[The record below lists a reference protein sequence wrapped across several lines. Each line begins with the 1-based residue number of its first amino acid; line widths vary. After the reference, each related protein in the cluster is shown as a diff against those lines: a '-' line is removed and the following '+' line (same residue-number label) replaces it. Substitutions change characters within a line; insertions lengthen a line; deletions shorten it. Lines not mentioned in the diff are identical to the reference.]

1 MTIKSKAKVKSK
13 NVSKAVKTKPVK
25 KAIAKSSVKAK
36 PSLHLN
42 KNAIVEKTKHAAGAA
57 LEPAQHKAILEIAN
71 SIQPPAKSPVKQS
84 SAAKSAAAVKRIV
97 NPLAI
102 RRPVKRSDRSNQFA
116 YMKAPGFEHVF
127 EVGDTVE
134 VFCDHEKNRERIRGW
149 VKGIVVQVDN
159 KMVAVQF
166 RSNVYL
172 TDGWMVPDRIL
183 WYPVSSEHIRPMA
196 GKKTIKKDFI
206 PDY

>member
-1 MTIKSKAKVKSK
+1 MTKQG
-13 NVSKAVKTKPVK
+13 
-25 KAIAKSSVKAK
+25 
-36 PSLHLN
+36 
-42 KNAIVEKTKHAAGAA
+42 EKTKAAPK
-57 LEPAQHKAILEIAN
+57 LSSKPEVNNSSVVEVPSVQKTLVKPA
-71 SIQPPAKSPVKQS
+71 VK
-84 SAAKSAAAVKRIV
+84 AAAVIKRVVAPI
-97 NPLAI
+97 I
-102 RRPVKRSDRSNQFA
+102 ERRRPIKRSLRVNQFA
-116 YMKAPGFEHVF
+116 FMKAPGIEHAF

-183 WYPVSSEHIRPMA
+183 WFPLISEHIRPVP
-196 GKKTIKKDFI
+196 GKKPAKKDII